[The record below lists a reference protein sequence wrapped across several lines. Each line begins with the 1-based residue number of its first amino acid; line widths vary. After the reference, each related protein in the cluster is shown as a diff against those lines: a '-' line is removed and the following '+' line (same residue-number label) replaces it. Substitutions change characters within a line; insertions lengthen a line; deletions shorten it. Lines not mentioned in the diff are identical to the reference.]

1 MPGFNK
7 VIVIGNLTRDP
18 VQRAM
23 PSGAIVV
30 DFGIACN
37 RRFRTAQGED
47 REETCFL
54 DISAYGRTG
63 EVIIQY
69 CRKGNPLLVEG
80 RLRYDQWVDKNTGAN
95 RNRLTVIAE
104 SIQMLGPK
112 EQNNGG
118 YQGGGY
124 GAPQG
129 GGYGQP
135 YGAPQGGGYGQ
146 PYGAPQG
153 GGYGAPQGGFGQP
166 QGGYRMPPQ
175 GGGFGQPYGAPQ
187 GGGFGQPYG
196 APQGGGYGQ
205 PAMTPPPAPPAFPP
219 PPEFQSAEAQPPPFN
234 MNESPAAAA
243 PSEIPPA
250 PVESDD
256 APATAAEASDD
267 LPF

>member
-30 DFGIACN
+30 DFGIACS

-47 REETCFL
+47 REDTCFL
-54 DISAYGRTG
+54 DVSAFGRTG
-63 EVIIQY
+63 EVIAQY

-95 RNRLTVIAE
+95 RSKLTVIAE
-104 SIQMLGPK
+104 SIQMLGTK
-112 EQNNGG
+112 DQNNGG
-118 YQGGGY
+118 FQGGGYGAPQSGGY

-135 YGAPQGGGYGQ
+135 YGAPQGGY
-146 PYGAPQG
+146 
-153 GGYGAPQGGFGQP
+153 GQP

-187 GGGFGQPYG
+187 GGGFGQP
-196 APQGGGYGQ
+196 
-205 PAMTPPPAPPAFPP
+205 AMTPPPPAPPAFPP

-234 MNESPAAAA
+234 MNEAPAAAA
-243 PSEIPPA
+243 PADIPPA
-250 PVESDD
+250 PVESEES
-256 APATAAEASDD
+256 PAAEASDD